1 MTEMSAL
8 RWRVLGWLLAIGL
21 TLAVFVFYTDPH
33 FMMTLAD
40 QLWACF

>member
-1 MTEMSAL
+1 MNTAL
-8 RWRVLGWLLAIGL
+8 ALHWRVLAWVVAVGLAL
-21 TLAVFVFYTDPH
+21 SVFVFYTDPH